1 MTQAALFIAALGLI
15 SAAYAEQLLRFGDIE
30 AHYVVLASTRIKPEI
45 AEQHGI
51 VRGHDRAL
59 VNIALR
65 DTNIAGN
72 AMAAAIP
79 GRLSGTA
86 TNLLGQVT
94 ELRFREVREDEAIYY
109 LAMLLHTDEEIFRFD
124 SEIRIQGQAP
134 QHLRFQQKLYVE

>member
-15 SAAYAEQLLRFGDIE
+15 SAAYAEQLVRFGDIE

-65 DTNIAGN
+65 DTNIADD

-94 ELRFREVREDEAIYY
+94 ELRFRESISRSTEA
-109 LAMLLHTDEEIFRFD
+109 
-124 SEIRIQGQAP
+124 
-134 QHLRFQQKLYVE
+134 